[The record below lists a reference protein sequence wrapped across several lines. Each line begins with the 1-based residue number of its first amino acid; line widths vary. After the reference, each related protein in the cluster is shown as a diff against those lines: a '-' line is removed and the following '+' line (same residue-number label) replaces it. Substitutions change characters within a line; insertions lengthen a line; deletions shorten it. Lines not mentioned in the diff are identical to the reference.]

1 MPANTSITIKD
12 GKTTPADHVF
22 SPMRIDQ
29 NNVASF
35 NERVGD
41 TLIGQPVFTWQIR
54 SPVNGTGETF
64 KVAAKLSI
72 PKVIT
77 TTDGTGKSVT
87 SVDYVSLATAELV
100 VSRRSTLQE
109 RKDLRTMLANA
120 LLNATLA
127 GSADNV
133 ESFW

>member
-1 MPANTSITIKD
+1 MPSNSTITIKD
-12 GKTTPADHVF
+12 GKATPADHVF
-22 SPMRIDQ
+22 SPMRIDA
-29 NNVASF
+29 NNVATF
-35 NERVGD
+35 NERSGD
-41 TLIGQPVFTWQIR
+41 TLIGQPQLSWQVR
-54 SPVNGTGETF
+54 SPVNGNGETF

-77 TTDGTGKSVT
+77 TTDSTGKAVT
-87 SVDYVSLATAELV
+87 SVDYVQLGTVELV

-109 RKDLRTMLANA
+109 RKDLRVLLANA

-127 GSADNV
+127 SSADNV